1 MIGSLF
7 LLSAALAA
15 PRAIEGTDILVD
27 VDALEDWQSTPADNF
42 GPMGD
47 VISLDLAREGEFPAF
62 GKVAATE
69 NPRVDLRAV
78 PLDPLPRFAKEM
90 EAELAETPTLARVE
104 HEKLGTM
111 LVLSGTINQEQPA
124 LTLNVRTVLFD
135 RADGAGLVT
144 AVTADGFGEVDDA
157 LNEILGVLTLRDPL
171 TPFDELPTGKQM
183 LDSGWEITLPD
194 GYRALSDAEASS
206 FAKERIKEGPF
217 SGKRATHPFTK
228 AIDLDHADRFGCSVF
243 AMPSGKAP
251 EVVSPTRVP
260 AKGAFM
266 RKWARALIKGANFK
280 YKGSGG
286 EVAVELAF
294 DSDPVTLTEEDSGTL
309 EVIEL
314 GEHNKAFLY
323 EVEGEQASGPVKA
336 AALYTSFGET
346 TLNCLVAAPK
356 DRPEAYDAALQSL
369 KSIRITDPEAHPQ
382 YRSMKT
388 VYYDA
393 WPFEHPA
400 LQIWWFALAIAGI
413 AGWLLFRD

>member
-1 MIGSLF
+1 MLGSLF
-7 LLSAALAA
+7 LLGTALAA
-15 PRAIEGTDILVD
+15 PRAIEGTDILVN
-27 VDALEDWQSTPADNF
+27 VDALEEWKSTSADNF

-47 VISLDLAREGEFPAF
+47 VISLDLEREGEFPAF

-69 NPRVDLRAV
+69 NPRVDLRSV
-78 PLDPLPRFAKEM
+78 PLDPLPRFATEM
-90 EAELAETPTLARVE
+90 EAELAETPTLTRVE
-104 HEKLGTM
+104 HETLGTM
-111 LVLSGTINQEQPA
+111 LMLSGTINQEQPA

-157 LNEILGVLTLRDPL
+157 LSEILDVLTLRDPL
-171 TPFDELPTGKQM
+171 TPFDELPTGKQV
-183 LDSGWEITLPD
+183 LESGWEISLPE
-194 GYRALSDAEASS
+194 GYRALSDAEADA
-206 FAKERIKEGPF
+206 FAKERVKEGPF
-217 SGKRATHPFTK
+217 TGQRATHSFSK
-228 AIDLDHADRFGCSVF
+228 AIDLDHADRFGCSIF

-260 AKGAFM
+260 AKGTFM

-280 YKGSGG
+280 YKGAGG

-294 DSDPVTLTEEDSGTL
+294 DADPVTLTEEDTGTL
-309 EVIEL
+309 RVIQL

-346 TLNCLVAAPK
+346 TLNCMVAASAE
-356 DRPEAYDAALQSL
+356 RPEAYTAALAALQS
-369 KSIRITDPEAHPQ
+369 IRVTDPVAHPQ
-382 YRSMKT
+382 YRSMQT
-388 VYYDA
+388 MYYDS
-393 WPFEHPA
+393 WPFENPI
-400 LQIWWFALAIAGI
+400 LQIWWLALAIAGI